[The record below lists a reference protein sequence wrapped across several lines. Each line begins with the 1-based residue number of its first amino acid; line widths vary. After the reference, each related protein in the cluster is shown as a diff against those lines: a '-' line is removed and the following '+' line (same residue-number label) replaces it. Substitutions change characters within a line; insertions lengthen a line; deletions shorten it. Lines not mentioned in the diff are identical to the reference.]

1 MRVFSPRS
9 RGRCRLAPIDYR
21 ISNDRAAACVIV
33 NDADHVDRWRAFTRD
48 PVTRDRGGYALK
60 VAHTARDRAAELQ
73 AEVRSAI
80 RVLHGWCP
88 RPPQGHRGD
97 TVLMSPQTQM
107 RGNHR
112 NGGPTQPPPPA
123 TVVVSSTSSMRPP
136 PPPPPPRARASNEG
150 KGHHEEPTSSIPDLG
165 EPSTLFLL
173 HFSLNL

>member
-1 MRVFSPRS
+1 MNVLQNLFVQSQIERTDNNVYQHASFTNFSES
-9 RGRCRLAPIDYR
+9 I
-21 ISNDRAAACVIV
+21 N
-33 NDADHVDRWRAFTRD
+33 
-48 PVTRDRGGYALK
+48 
-60 VAHTARDRAAELQ
+60 

-112 NGGPTQPPPPA
+112 NAGPTQQPPPA

-150 KGHHEEPTSSIPDLG
+150 KGHHEEPTSSIPDL
-165 EPSTLFLL
+165 
-173 HFSLNL
+173 

>member
-1 MRVFSPRS
+1 MSRS
-9 RGRCRLAPIDYR
+9 TPKLSVVVRWLVHEWLAI
-21 ISNDRAAACVIV
+21 NVLACFVNEADRNGLSREIFKC
-33 NDADHVDRWRAFTRD
+33 N
-48 PVTRDRGGYALK
+48 PVTRGRGWNALN
-60 VAHTARDRAAELQ
+60 VAHTGRDRTAEIQ

-97 TVLMSPQTQM
+97 TVLMSPQSQM

-112 NGGPTQPPPPA
+112 NGGPTQQPPPP

-165 EPSTLFLL
+165 EF
-173 HFSLNL
+173 

>member
-1 MRVFSPRS
+1 MNVLQNLFVQSQIESYVYWHASFTNFS
-9 RGRCRLAPIDYR
+9 I
-21 ISNDRAAACVIV
+21 ITFQKV
-33 NDADHVDRWRAFTRD
+33 NEDELWNIK
-48 PVTRDRGGYALK
+48 L
-60 VAHTARDRAAELQ
+60 DRAAELQ

-112 NGGPTQPPPPA
+112 NGGPTQQPPPA

-136 PPPPPPRARASNEG
+136 PPPPPPRARASTEG
-150 KGHHEEPTSSIPDLG
+150 KGHHEEPTSSIPDLEEHVFSFFKKRQITARSLCDKFG
-165 EPSTLFLL
+165 ELSV
-173 HFSLNL
+173 

>member
-1 MRVFSPRS
+1 MCFFYRS
-9 RGRCRLAPIDYR
+9 CLDLRRNWVSFRWLVHEWLAI
-21 ISNDRAAACVIV
+21 NVLACFVNEADRNGLSREIFKC
-33 NDADHVDRWRAFTRD
+33 N
-48 PVTRDRGGYALK
+48 PVTRGRGWNALN
-60 VAHTARDRAAELQ
+60 VAHTGRDRTAEIQ

-97 TVLMSPQTQM
+97 TVLMSPQSQM

-112 NGGPTQPPPPA
+112 NGGPTQQPPPA

-165 EPSTLFLL
+165 EF
-173 HFSLNL
+173 